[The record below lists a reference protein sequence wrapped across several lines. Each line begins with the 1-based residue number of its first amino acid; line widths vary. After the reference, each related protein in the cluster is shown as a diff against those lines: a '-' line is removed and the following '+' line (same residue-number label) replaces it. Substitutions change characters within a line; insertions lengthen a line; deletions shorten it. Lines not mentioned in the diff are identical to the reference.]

1 MFIFLHRSNLV
12 LIDLNTFPLERQATS
27 VRRTLEAIFRHPL
40 QLLMLIV
47 LLPAVGVAVAYF
59 TVPRTYQSTA
69 SLWALQRYFVI
80 GSTGPESDLL
90 STPAETQATA
100 LTELMQT
107 RSFVDSVIKG
117 IDLAPTLGLDS
128 AVMNNPQQLEETLFE
143 EISKHV
149 VITPS
154 AYDLFEISY
163 TNRNPHIAQQVV
175 ASIIANYGT
184 QGLGLSIAEGQNLL
198 GSYKTQLANAQK
210 SLNDAVTAETQYA
223 RAHPNL
229 DQAQLANDPQY
240 TLLDNER
247 LQAQSTAQNIHN
259 TINTIQQAIN
269 TQGTQSG
276 TLFQV
281 IDAPQVPYL
290 PVSRTK
296 NYLIGGGAGLAVA
309 LLACIVYLVMVVR
322 RDHGVYSADDL
333 QNVVAFPIIMQVPNM
348 TPHAVAQLT
357 TTKQAQILLMA
368 RQSIANG
375 HLEIERRNSV

>member
-1 MFIFLHRSNLV
+1 M
-12 LIDLNTFPLERQATS
+12 
-27 VRRTLEAIFRHPL
+27 RRTLEAIFRHPL
-40 QLLMLIV
+40 QLLTLIV
-47 LLPAVGVAVAYF
+47 LLPIVGVAVAYVM
-59 TVPRTYQSTA
+59 VPRTYQSTA

-90 STPAETQATA
+90 STPAQTQATA
-100 LTELMQT
+100 LTELLQT
-107 RSFVDSVIKG
+107 RSFVDSVVKG

-128 AVMNNPQQLEETLFE
+128 TVMNNPQQLEETLFS
-143 EISKHV
+143 EISKQT

-163 TNRNPHIAQQVV
+163 INRNPHIAQQVV

-198 GSYKTQLANAQK
+198 VSYQTQLVNAQK
-210 SLNDAVTAETQYA
+210 NLNDAVTAETQYA

-229 DQAQLANDPQY
+229 TQAQLANDPQY
-240 TLLDNER
+240 ALLDAQKM
-247 LQAQSTAQNIHN
+247 QAQSTVQNLHN

-281 IDAPQVPYL
+281 IDAPQIPYL

-296 NYLIGGGAGLAVA
+296 NYLIGGGAGLVIA
-309 LLACIVYLVMVVR
+309 LLACIMYLVIVVR
-322 RDHGVYSADDL
+322 RDRGVYSVDDL
-333 QNVVAFPIIMQVPNM
+333 QDLVAFPIIMQLPNL
-348 TPHAVAQLT
+348 TSEAVALLT
-357 TTKQAQILLMA
+357 TTKMHGQTLLA
-368 RQSIANG
+368 ERQGSAHG
-375 HLEIERRNSV
+375 HLEIERTNNVRNK